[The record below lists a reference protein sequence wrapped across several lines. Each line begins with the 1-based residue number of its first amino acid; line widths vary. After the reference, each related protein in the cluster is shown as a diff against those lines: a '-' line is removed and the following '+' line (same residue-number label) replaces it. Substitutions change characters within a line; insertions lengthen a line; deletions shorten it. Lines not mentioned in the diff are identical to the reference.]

1 MVQNALYLCIA
12 KRVTGHGV
20 YSNPVPNC
28 SDRYVHSILSQVLDF
43 RNNVVRIKC

>member
-1 MVQNALYLCIA
+1 MGQNDLYLCIA
-12 KRVTGHGV
+12 KHVTGHGV

-28 SDRYVHSILSQVLDF
+28 SDRYVHSILSEVLDF